1 MGLNGDLISEHLTK
15 KNEQIE
21 WTKLGKG
28 STITKGLDK
37 MYYMMKCMQM
47 FMLEIV

>member
-1 MGLNGDLISEHLTK
+1 MWAKFPEQLTQ

-28 STITKGLDK
+28 STITEGLVRLHAGTEMHVD
-37 MYYMMKCMQM
+37 
-47 FMLEIV
+47 VHT